1 MTARIVSIAVF
12 MMPILILAIKG
23 GYFIAKLIFLG
34 LAIGNKIHS
43 RYTACQTFSQAS
55 HDYRLPI
62 GFWVFVAIGIGLC
75 VYHKVGLRSLGSYL
89 PFLLAPIVYFGI
101 VRSAAPSWTLWFGAA
116 TGGFAAFGFASY
128 QLHIQGIERSH
139 GFMTNPIFFGNS
151 ALIAAAVSLIGINAL
166 PAANRKPLTVAYLLL
181 GAVAGIGASFFSGS
195 KGGWISLPLLMLMI
209 YYLTA
214 TTWSKKVARIGT
226 AVVFASLLAVV
237 LSPKSPVL
245 PRIQDFSRDIVL
257 WAHNE
262 SAGRENT
269 GTASSR
275 LEMWRFTFIVAGEHP
290 LLGFGPQAIKERKT
304 AAVIN
309 GESDAIVDKY
319 AHVHNEIMDIY
330 LENGLVGLAGFIFL
344 FGTLFTIFYKHC
356 RSQDM
361 QARVLALAGIM
372 FLLLFL
378 EFGLTNPLFPF
389 NAPRNIFCGWA
400 AVLAGLLH
408 ARIAAENRKV
418 KSYEK
423 NGSQEKKQRRTTSV

>member
-1 MTARIVSIAVF
+1 MTARIMSIAVF
-12 MMPILILAIKG
+12 IMPTLMLAIKG
-23 GYFIAKLIFLG
+23 GYVIANLIFLG
-34 LAIGNKIHS
+34 LAIGIIIRS
-43 RYTACQTFSQAS
+43 RYKVSQTISHES

-75 VYHKVGLRSLGSYL
+75 LYHKVGPRSFGSYL

-101 VRSAAPSWTLWFGAA
+101 VRSAAPIWTLWFGAA
-116 TGGFAAFGFASY
+116 TGGFAAFGLASY
-128 QLHIQGIERSH
+128 QLHIQSIERSH

-151 ALIAAAVSLIGINAL
+151 ALIAAAVSLIGLNAL
-166 PAANRKPLTVAYLLL
+166 PAANRNPFTVAYLLL

-226 AVVFASLLAVV
+226 ALLVASLLAVV

-262 SAGRENT
+262 SVGRENT

-275 LEMWRFTFIVAGEHP
+275 LEMWRFAFIVAGEHP
-290 LLGFGPQAIKERKT
+290 LLGFGPQALKERKT
-304 AAVIN
+304 AAVIK
-309 GESDAIVDKY
+309 GEADAIVDKY

-330 LENGLVGLAGFIFL
+330 LENGLIGLAGFIFL
-344 FGTLFTIFYKHC
+344 FGTMFTIFYEHS
-356 RSQDM
+356 RSQDI
-361 QARVLALAGIM
+361 QVRALALSGVL
-372 FLLLFL
+372 FLLFFL

-389 NAPRNIFCGWA
+389 NTPRNVFCCWA

-408 ARIAAENRKV
+408 ARIAAEKM
-418 KSYEK
+418 K
-423 NGSQEKKQRRTTSV
+423 G